1 MNKVTAYRCITLFL
15 FLIFLIQAPLCS
27 WGNASAEASCR
38 KQRVTLRS
46 DNVDEIVAEL
56 KRSEKVRLLVGSG
69 WGSLFAGFNIPL
81 AKGIVPG
88 AAGQSR
94 AIKRLGIPPLVFADG
109 PAGLRLK
116 RSLPSTGFPV
126 GTALA
131 ASNDTAL
138 VRRVGEAIGEEA
150 LHYGIDVVLTPGM
163 NLMRNPLCGRNYE
176 YFSEDPDLT
185 AQMATAIVRGVQSRG
200 VGACIKHFA
209 CNNQEFKRFDNDV
222 RIDTAILRDIYL
234 RPFLETIRESNPWT
248 LMSSYNWLNGERTQ
262 ESKWLLNEVL
272 RQEWGYQGLVMTD
285 WTGVRRSAKQ
295 IEASNDILMP
305 GMKRQR
311 WQIKR
316 AIKHGRLSEETVD
329 SAVHRLLSLVVKTR
343 KLTDENAGK
352 QKSECQYDLRLDE
365 HAQVARR
372 AAAMGMVILENRNE
386 TLPLTLSGQ
395 RVALY
400 GSSSYE
406 MVTGGIGSGHVHGRY
421 TIQMPEA
428 LQNEGAKLSL
438 PISKTYQHF
447 LGRRKHVSHR
457 KDKFYMS
464 KFLGKNGPKEAPM
477 DSLYIQKHEP
487 ETDVAIITLS
497 RPSGEGKDRKIK
509 DDFLLNKR
517 EQQLIDRVS
526 TIYHRVG
533 KKVIVVL
540 NVCGPI
546 EVVSWRNKVDAILC
560 AWLPGQEAGAAVCDV
575 LSGRVRPQSRLPMTW
590 PVSVSDLPSSQN
602 FPAVTGSKSP
612 VTNYVEGSDV
622 GYRYYQHSNVEPA
635 YPFGY
640 QSK

>member
-1 MNKVTAYRCITLFL
+1 MNKVTTFRCLALFL
-15 FLIFLIQAPLCS
+15 FVTCLINVTLNS
-27 WGNASAEASCR
+27 WGKDVDTAGR
-38 KQRVTLRS
+38 KKQCVALRS
-46 DNVDEIVAEL
+46 DNVDEVVAEL
-56 KRSEKVRLLVGSG
+56 KRSEKIRLLVGSG

-81 AKGIVPG
+81 AKGVVPG

-94 AIKRLGIPPLVFADG
+94 GIKRLGIPPLVFADG

-126 GTALA
+126 GTVLA

-138 VRRVGEAIGEEA
+138 VRQVGEAIAEEA

-222 RIDTAILRDIYL
+222 RIDTAILREVYL
-234 RPFLETIRESNPWT
+234 RPFLKTIRESNPWT

-272 RQEWGYQGLVMTD
+272 RQEWGYQGVVMTD

-316 AIKHGRLSEETVD
+316 AIKRGRLSEETVD
-329 SAVHRLLSLVVKTR
+329 SAVHRILSLVVKTR
-343 KLTDENAGK
+343 KFSEEHAGQQQSGK
-352 QKSECQYDLRLDE
+352 YDLLLDE
-365 HAQVARR
+365 HARVARR
-372 AAAMGMVILENRNE
+372 AAAMGMVVLENRDE
-386 TLPLTLSGQ
+386 TLPLRLHGQ
-395 RVALY
+395 CIALY

-421 TIQMPEA
+421 TIQMPSA
-428 LQNEGAKLSL
+428 LQNEGAKLCL
-438 PISKTYQHF
+438 PISKAYQHF
-447 LGRRKHVSHR
+447 LGRRKRISHR

-477 DSLYIQKHEP
+477 DSMFIQKHEP

-497 RPSGEGKDRKIK
+497 RPSGEGQDRKIK

-526 TIYHRVG
+526 AIYHRAG

-575 LSGRVRPQSRLPMTW
+575 LSGRVRPHSRLPMTW
-590 PVSVSDLPSSQN
+590 PVSVSDLPSSKN
-602 FPAVTGSKSP
+602 FPAATGSKSP
-612 VTNYVEGSDV
+612 VTNYDEGADI
-622 GYRYYQHSNVEPA
+622 GYRFYQHSTLEPA

-640 QSK
+640 QSR